1 MSYLDRIAECNNHDP
16 SLYRLFWVAG
26 QRVGW
31 LRQPFL
37 ERLRDFPHVFVI
49 DDEAVSLNPELDNFE
64 NRSEA
69 FDTVLRALA
78 TDGAIAGWRG
88 EKYPVSTGFSEPP
101 LMQMERAATPQFGVC
116 AYGVHIN
123 GYVRL
128 GDTIRLWIARRA
140 RDKPSYPGM
149 LDNFVAGGQPIGISL
164 GDNVIKELAE
174 EADVPRGLAER
185 AVPVGAITYS
195 HEMPDGEAPG
205 GLKSDVAF
213 TYDLEL
219 PGDFEPR
226 NSDGEI
232 DEFYLWSLAEA
243 METTRET
250 RDFKYNCALVNID
263 FFIRHGALN
272 AEAEPDYLD
281 IVKGLHG

>member
-16 SLYRLFWVAG
+16 SHYRPFLVAG

-37 ERLRDFPHVFVI
+37 DRLRDFPDVFSV
-49 DDEAVSLNPELDNFE
+49 DKTAVGLNPGLDSYE
-64 NRSEA
+64 TRSEA

-78 TDGAIAGWRG
+78 ADGAIAGWRG
-88 EKYPVSTGFSEPP
+88 EKYPVSTGFTDPP
-101 LMQMERAATPQFGVC
+101 LMQMERAATPHFGVR

-123 GYVRL
+123 GYVRS
-128 GDTIRLWIARRA
+128 GNTIRLWVARRA
-140 RDKPSYPGM
+140 PDKPSYPGM
-149 LDNFVAGGQPIGISL
+149 LDNFVAGGQPIGIGL
-164 GDNVIKELAE
+164 LDNVIKELAE
-174 EADVPRGLAER
+174 EADVPREIAER

-205 GLKSDVAF
+205 GLKPDVIF
-213 TYDLEL
+213 VYDLEL
-219 PGDFEPR
+219 PGDFEPH
-226 NSDGEI
+226 NSDGEVE
-232 DEFYLWSLAEA
+232 EFYLWSLAEA

-272 AEAEPDYLD
+272 PETDPDYLD

>member
-16 SLYRLFWVAG
+16 SRYRPFLVAG

-37 ERLRDFPHVFVI
+37 ERLRDFPDVFSV
-49 DDEAVSLNPELDNFE
+49 DKTAVALNPDLDSFE
-64 NRSEA
+64 TRSEA
-69 FDTVLRALA
+69 FDTVLHRLA
-78 TDGAIAGWRG
+78 ADGAIAGWRG
-88 EKYPVSTGFSEPP
+88 EKYPVSTGFTEPP

-123 GYVRL
+123 GYVRS
-128 GDTIRLWIARRA
+128 GDTIRLWIARRSRA
-140 RDKPSYPGM
+140 KPSYPGM
-149 LDNFVAGGQPIGISL
+149 LDNFVAGGQPIGIGL

-174 EADVPRGLAER
+174 EADVPRALAER

-195 HEMPDGEAPG
+195 HEMPDGETPG
-205 GLKSDVAF
+205 GLKSDVIF
-213 TYDLEL
+213 VYDLVL
-219 PGDFEPR
+219 PDDFEQR
-226 NSDGEI
+226 NRAGELE
-232 DEFYLWSLAEA
+232 EFYLRPLAEA
-243 METTRET
+243 MATTRET

-272 AEAEPDYLD
+272 PETDPDYLA